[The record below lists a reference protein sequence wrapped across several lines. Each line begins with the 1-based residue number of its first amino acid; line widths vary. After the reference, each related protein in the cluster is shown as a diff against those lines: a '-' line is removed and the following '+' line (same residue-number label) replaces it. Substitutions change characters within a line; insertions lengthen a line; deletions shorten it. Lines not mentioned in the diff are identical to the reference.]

1 MSLSLYTYNSIYTY
15 LLGSMSPGEIS
26 TIPWYLDAC
35 DLYVGDS
42 SVYYMAL
49 NRYPMFMLGLYML
62 VITLW

>member
-1 MSLSLYTYNSIYTY
+1 
-15 LLGSMSPGEIS
+15 MSPGEIS